1 MALNI
6 ISIGLKLLSAYAM
19 FTFAIPKLR
28 GLPVSVKSFTQFG
41 EVLGISGKNF
51 MYFTGGLELVTALV
65 LFASIFFSEKV
76 GNYTAITGYVL
87 LFGTMAGAL
96 VTEYFIRETPVPMLV
111 NIAIALLL
119 IAVSQIIVKFI

>member
-1 MALNI
+1 MVLNI
-6 ISIGLKLLSAYAM
+6 ISIGLKLLGTYAM

-28 GLPVSVKSFTQFG
+28 GLPVNVKSFTQFG

-76 GNYTAITGYVL
+76 GNYTTITGYVL
-87 LFGTMAGAL
+87 LFGTMTGAL

-111 NIAIALLL
+111 NIAITLLL